1 MLVINS
7 SVSEGKRGICFVH
20 RCLERGEK
28 RGKHV
33 ESSWREVKARRERSS
48 VCERPHK
55 SLGRK
60 ELQGPGNIRK
70 QVEPPSSPPHWLWT
84 PGKIDTLDPPVPPAE
99 CTGEL
104 QSSRGEDDSRKSV
117 TLKTRQPARSP
128 PGPEERPRKKARV
141 EEPKWLVFVLI
152 GYEEAS
158 DSPPEITEEDLKG
171 GLSPSNSGINGNV
184 TTSVSMGWWNLQYL
198 EYIQS
203 CISKM
208 AMIMV

>member
-20 RCLERGEK
+20 RRLERGEK

-141 EEPKWLVFVLI
+141 VSFCAYWLWSSI
-152 GYEEAS
+152 
-158 DSPPEITEEDLKG
+158 
-171 GLSPSNSGINGNV
+171 
-184 TTSVSMGWWNLQYL
+184 W
-198 EYIQS
+198 
-203 CISKM
+203 
-208 AMIMV
+208 